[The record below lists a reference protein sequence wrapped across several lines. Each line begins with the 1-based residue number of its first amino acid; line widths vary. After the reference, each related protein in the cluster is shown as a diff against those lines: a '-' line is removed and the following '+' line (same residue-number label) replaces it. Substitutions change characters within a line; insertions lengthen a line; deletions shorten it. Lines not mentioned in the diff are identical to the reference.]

1 MTDRVPGAPGQ
12 YKAVISENNL
22 QKMQAGE
29 EFVITMVRD
38 DQPQIEGTPYS
49 KAAVLPDD
57 LAQRL
62 CPGLKDPTPADA
74 FAALL
79 ATAEES
85 TDHPGCYYRM
95 VDGEREWL
103 NPPMEIETEY
113 RTTERYLGK
122 PVFARVLDFGPLP
135 NNSSNGY
142 PITGFGVDRLVFLQ
156 GITSAGQLF
165 PFNSVSIG
173 DTDVVGIDVYANNEV
188 VAVITYSNRSNKTA
202 IIIIKYTKV

>member
-1 MTDRVPGAPGQ
+1 MTDRIPGAPGQ
-12 YKAVISENNL
+12 YKAVVSEENL
-22 QKMQAGE
+22 QKMQVGE
-29 EFVITMVRD
+29 EFVITMARD
-38 DQPQIEGTPYS
+38 DRPIVEGTPYS

-62 CPGLKDPTPADA
+62 CPEVEDPTPADA

-95 VDGEREWL
+95 VDGEQEWL

-135 NNSSNGY
+135 NNTYKPY
-142 PITGFGVDRLVFLQ
+142 PLTDFCIDKAVFVQGV
-156 GITSAGQLF
+156 TSAGQMF
-165 PFNSVSIG
+165 PFNSISIG
-173 DTDVVGIDVYANNEV
+173 NTDIVGIDVYTNSEV
-188 VAVITYSNRSNKTA
+188 VAVKTHSDRSNQTA
-202 IIIIKYTKV
+202 IIMIKFTKV